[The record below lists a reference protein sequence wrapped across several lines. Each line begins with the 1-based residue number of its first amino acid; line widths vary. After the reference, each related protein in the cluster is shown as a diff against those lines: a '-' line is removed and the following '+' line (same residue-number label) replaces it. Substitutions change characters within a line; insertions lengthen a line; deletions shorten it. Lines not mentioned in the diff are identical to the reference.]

1 MKIYG
6 EYLNLKKNYVIF
18 IISRQSSSA
27 GIEALLESYPDFK
40 ELYGEIY
47 ELCRNVEK
55 VMEMF
60 SKELKEL
67 DRNTV
72 QYMIDEMQEEID
84 GMRRELSDKNIST
97 HNVKRSFTKEI
108 PLFCWILILLLSI
121 KRYKLQVRK
130 SRRVSYLTREDELFE
145 KLKRGDPDA
154 AGELARLYY
163 DDILRYCLFHVPD
176 RSLAQDAVQ
185 ETFLKVFRYFGD
197 YRHRGHFRAFLYRV
211 AANVCADIRR
221 RRTWE
226 PMPEQVSFEEKGLRE
241 GEDRE
246 DFRRLVELL
255 PEELREIVILRFA
268 QELKLG
274 EIAKAADLPMRT
286 VQSRLRKALKI
297 LKTELEGREEK

>member
-1 MKIYG
+1 M
-6 EYLNLKKNYVIF
+6 
-18 IISRQSSSA
+18 
-27 GIEALLESYPDFK
+27 
-40 ELYGEIY
+40 
-47 ELCRNVEK
+47 
-55 VMEMF
+55 
-60 SKELKEL
+60 
-67 DRNTV
+67 
-72 QYMIDEMQEEID
+72 
-84 GMRRELSDKNIST
+84 
-97 HNVKRSFTKEI
+97 
-108 PLFCWILILLLSI
+108 
-121 KRYKLQVRK
+121 
-130 SRRVSYLTREDELFE
+130 TREDELFE

-221 RRTWE
+221 RRTWD